1 MYAKVYYYFLCF
13 ATLNKKSKIYFK
25 GMYLQSDLSTCE
37 LSFYRYH
44 FVHSEIGMPM
54 HLNCITMY
62 LNCMPIHL
70 NCIRIDSNRLFT
82 IGINFTK
89 IC

>member
-1 MYAKVYYYFLCF
+1 
-13 ATLNKKSKIYFK
+13 
-25 GMYLQSDLSTCE
+25 MYLQSDLSTCE

-44 FVHSEIGMPM
+44 FFSTSQEIGMP
-54 HLNCITMY
+54 MY

-89 IC
+89 ICWRVFYNSCKQ

>member
-1 MYAKVYYYFLCF
+1 
-13 ATLNKKSKIYFK
+13 
-25 GMYLQSDLSTCE
+25 MYLQSDLSTCE

-44 FVHSEIGMPM
+44 FFSTSQEIGMPM
-54 HLNCITMY
+54 H

-89 IC
+89 ICWRVFYNSCKQ

>member
-1 MYAKVYYYFLCF
+1 
-13 ATLNKKSKIYFK
+13 
-25 GMYLQSDLSTCE
+25 MYLQSDLSTCE

-44 FVHSEIGMPM
+44 FFSTSQEIGMPM

-89 IC
+89 ICWRVFYNSCKQ

>member
-1 MYAKVYYYFLCF
+1 
-13 ATLNKKSKIYFK
+13 
-25 GMYLQSDLSTCE
+25 MYLQSDLSTCE

-44 FVHSEIGMPM
+44 FFSTSQEIGMPMHLNCMPM

-70 NCIRIDSNRLFT
+70 NCIRIDLNRLFT

-89 IC
+89 ICWRVFYNSCKQ